1 MGFIVESK
9 QEVAVEPVLP
19 IAQEKSAS
27 VQSIDPFV
35 MDHETIEESKKV
47 YFQIED

>member
-9 QEVAVEPVLP
+9 QELAVEPVLP

-35 MDHETIEESKKV
+35 INHEAIEESKKV